1 MAVLPLKQPDDNDY
15 LRYTGA
21 NYMKLTSDYYSNAS
35 WDEGK
40 TFRWFSFED
49 LNGFDDSQSTAARWW
64 EQKQAG
70 DLDGDQSLPG
80 SDYHNIITGKKEA
93 RTGDMLTPQEANDKY
108 GLDGTL
114 TFDRNITVAEAQIMH
129 ERKMTEM
136 KFQFL
141 HNQASGFF
149 QKQEV

>member
-64 EQKQAG
+64 EQKQAR
-70 DLDGDQSLPG
+70 DFDGDQSLPG
-80 SDYHNIITGKKEA
+80 SDYHNIITGNKEA
-93 RTGDMLTPQEANDKY
+93 STGHMLTHTKPNDTY
-108 GLDGTL
+108 EEDVT
-114 TFDRNITVAEAQIMH
+114 
-129 ERKMTEM
+129 
-136 KFQFL
+136 
-141 HNQASGFF
+141 
-149 QKQEV
+149 